1 MSPFQVIVLATPVF
15 LLLIGLE
22 LAWGLARER
31 RGTGRNSY
39 RLNDALNSISLGVLS
54 QLSGVFSKLLT
65 IGIYSA
71 VYASVALFPDQ
82 AFWHSA
88 PGVLLAL
95 LFYDFCYYWL
105 HRSGHRVAVLW
116 AAHSVHHQSQQYNLS
131 TALRQTSSGALL
143 GWLFYLPM
151 AVAGVPPLIFGIV
164 ALIDLLYQFWVH
176 TEQIGKLGWFDRVF
190 CSPSNHRV
198 HHGVNE
204 PYLDKNYGGMLV
216 LWDRLFGTFRAED
229 EACVYGTRAPLNSW
243 DPLWANA
250 QVYWTLLV
258 DSWRARHWPDKLR
271 VWLMPPGWR
280 PADVAARWPKPAFD
294 LARVQTFDPPLARG
308 VAGFAVLQF
317 SALLLGVA
325 AVLWHAELWPTTQVA
340 LCSAV
345 LLVSYWALGAVLQGR
360 LRWAEVLLVQAAAVA
375 TAAAALGWTDLALL
389 SKPMPMAIAIFLVAT
404 KLYASRAGATF
415 YAWLLVAL
423 LASLAGD
430 VLLML
435 PGDHFIAG
443 LAAFLLAH
451 GAYLA
456 LFRQGLGWFPS
467 RTALAA
473 TLSAGT
479 LVLAL
484 LWPGLHGALLTA
496 AVTLY
501 VLLIALMAA
510 QALGRAAVLGDAAS
524 RAVAGGAA
532 LFMLSD
538 AILGIDRFVQPVPL
552 APLWVLGCYFVAQIL
567 IVLNTRPTRSPAR

>member
-1 MSPFQVIVLATPVF
+1 MTPFQVIVLATPVF

-22 LAWGLARER
+22 FAWGLARER
-31 RGTGRNSY
+31 RGTGRNTY
-39 RLNDALNSISLGVLS
+39 RLNDAINSISLGVLS

-82 AFWHSA
+82 AFWHSL

-105 HRSGHRVAVLW
+105 HRGGHRVAVLW

-198 HHGVNE
+198 HHAVNDR
-204 PYLDKNYGGMLV
+204 YLDKNYGGMLV
-216 LWDRLFGTFRAED
+216 LWDRLFGTFQAEAD
-229 EACVYGTRAPLNSW
+229 AEPCVYGTRMPLNSW

-250 QVYWTLLV
+250 QVYWVLLA
-258 DSWRARHWPDKLR
+258 DSWRAQDWADKLR

-280 PADVAARWPKPAFD
+280 PADVAARWPQPAFS
-294 LARVQTFDPPLARG
+294 LIRVHTYDPPLKPA
-308 VAGFAVLQF
+308 VAWFAGLQF
-317 SALLLGVA
+317 LALLLGVA
-325 AVLWHAELWPTTQVA
+325 AVLWQAGHWPASQVA
-340 LCSAV
+340 VCSLV
-345 LLVSYWALGAVLQGR
+345 LLVNYWALGALLQGR
-360 LRWAEVLLVQAAAVA
+360 LNMGEVLLVQAAAVA
-375 TAAAALGWTDLALL
+375 TAAAALGWTGLALL
-389 SKPMPMAIAIFLVAT
+389 SKPLPMAIAILLIAT
-404 KLYASRAGATF
+404 KLYATRAGGTF
-415 YAWLLVAL
+415 YPWLLVAL

-473 TLSAGT
+473 TLSAGA

-496 AVTLY
+496 AVAVY
-501 VLLIALMAA
+501 VLLIGLMAA

-538 AILGIDRFVQPVPL
+538 AILGIDRFVLPLPL
-552 APLWVLGCYFVAQIL
+552 APLWVLGSYFAAQIL
-567 IVLNTRPTRSPAR
+567 MVLNTRPAR